1 MWSGSNACTLGTG
14 RLISEFRSRKRRRG
28 SAAAIVLTAL
38 AFLVCGLRAEEKA
51 GSAGISAPLLP
62 GIGSHDPRIRV
73 DPEGIPWRA
82 IGKLQVVSMNLR
94 AECTA
99 TLVGPSTVV
108 TAAHCVFNRRT
119 QRYFPPESLH
129 FLIGYNGG
137 RSAGHAIGMGVRI
150 GHGYDPVRP
159 KETIGSD
166 WALVS
171 LNKRLGSADRGLPI
185 LSDLPED
192 GAKVMLG
199 GYQQDHPLLLIAD
212 TQCHIDGRF
221 VDVSGRLLLRHTC
234 AGTGGVSG
242 APLLIDSCGGWHVA
256 AIEVAGEMGIAGGI
270 AVILNEAAKSRLLRQ

>member
-1 MWSGSNACTLGTG
+1 MPRRDPNNYGDINQPCASKKLFRYGSGSNACALGAG
-14 RLISEFRSRKRRRG
+14 RLICEFRSCKRRRG

-108 TAAHCVFNRRT
+108 TAAHGVFNRRT

-129 FLIGYNGG
+129 FLIGYNGS
-137 RSAGHAIGMGVRI
+137 RSAGHAIGMGVKI

-159 KETIGSD
+159 KRRSVAT
-166 WALVS
+166 
-171 LNKRLGSADRGLPI
+171 
-185 LSDLPED
+185 
-192 GAKVMLG
+192 
-199 GYQQDHPLLLIAD
+199 
-212 TQCHIDGRF
+212 GR
-221 VDVSGRLLLRHTC
+221 
-234 AGTGGVSG
+234 
-242 APLLIDSCGGWHVA
+242 
-256 AIEVAGEMGIAGGI
+256 
-270 AVILNEAAKSRLLRQ
+270 